1 MKKIVLLLLL
11 CTGIAKAQIVN
22 IPDTNFK
29 NALLSADITNE
40 IAFSNGI
47 AVKIDTNND
56 GEIQEIEAQ
65 AIDSLDIGPDI
76 FFLSFEIADLTGI
89 ESFVNLKFLNCSGNL
104 LTSLDVSSLT
114 LLEKLLAAQPQL
126 VSINVAGLTALTDL
140 DLMNSEISSIDL
152 TSLTSLVNLDLLG
165 NNLTTIDLTGL
176 VNLKRLTLGFNQLSS
191 INLTNATSLEEL
203 RVDNNNLTE
212 LNLSSNNNLKSLD
225 CGQNAIPSID
235 FSNLTSLEYLYY
247 GGNGLSTLDVSNLV
261 NLQTLIC
268 ESNNLTV
275 LNISNLTNLSTLNC
289 SFNNISSLD
298 LGASTL
304 FNGIE
309 CANNQLTSID
319 LTNQLGLSRLNVGN
333 NLLTSLDVSN
343 NTNLFE
349 VFCQNNLFTTLDF
362 NNNSTMFF
370 VDLSENNNLETLFY
384 NNGLLIP
391 PSVPAYVGIVNCPN
405 LRYVCVNEE
414 GVPYM
419 QSQVDNNSGAT
430 NVVVNSYCI
439 FSPTGNFNTIKGT
452 IKFDNN
458 ADGCDASDEVLPN
471 LRVNINDGTNQG
483 ATFINSTGVYQFVT
497 QAGDFTVTPSIQN
510 PAWFNFEPASAVI
523 NFADDNNNTTVQDFC
538 LTANGIRPDVSIVV
552 APFLYAR
559 PGFDASYFLVFTNN
573 GNQTLSGSVSLSFND
588 DLMNF
593 SGGTLAPDT
602 NGFGL
607 LGWNYVNLQP
617 FESRS
622 IGLAFTVNNTTDTPP
637 ANIGDQ
643 LGFTA
648 TILPIVGDE
657 TPGDNEFQFTQ
668 TIVDADIV
676 NDIYCLEGDVVDP
689 SYIGDYLHYM
699 INFENVGTL
708 SAQNIVIRFDVD
720 PANFDINTLQLLN
733 ATYPVETR
741 IIGNVVEFIFQN
753 INLEIGGHGSILLKM
768 RTNESLV
775 PSDVVSSG
783 ANIYFD
789 FNAPLNTGV
798 ANTTFQSLSSVGF
811 EDNKLFSLY
820 PNPTSSKVNIISTD
834 KVQVL
839 QLLDM
844 QGRILQT
851 QTANEK
857 QATIDLTEKAKGI
870 YFLKVSTDKGTA
882 IEKIVKE

>member
-11 CTGIAKAQIVN
+11 CTGITKAQNVN

-40 IAFSNGI
+40 IAYSNGV
-47 AVKIDTNND
+47 AVKIDTNED
-56 GEIQEIEAQ
+56 GEIQEQEAQ
-65 AIDSLDIGPDI
+65 AIDSLDVSPDI
-76 FFLSFEIADLTGI
+76 FFVPFDIADLTGI
-89 ESFVNLKFLNCSGNL
+89 QSFTNLKVLNCGGNL

-114 LLEKLLAAQPQL
+114 LLEKLLASQNQ
-126 VSINVAGLTALTDL
+126 INSLNISGLTALTEIDL
-140 DLMNSEISSIDL
+140 FNNEVSSINL
-152 TSLTSLVNLDLLG
+152 TGFVNLINLNFGG
-165 NNLTTIDLTGL
+165 NNLTAIDLTGL
-176 VNLKRLTLGFNQLSS
+176 VNLKKVNLEGNQLSA
-191 INLTNATSLEEL
+191 INVTNATSLEEL
-203 RVDNNNLTE
+203 RVNSNILTS
-212 LNLSSNNNLKSLD
+212 LDLSSSNNLKYLD
-225 CGQNAIPSID
+225 CGQNSIPSID
-235 FSNLTSLEYLYY
+235 FSNLSGLEYLYY
-247 GGNGLSTLDVSNLV
+247 GGNGLTSLNVSNLV
-261 NLQTLIC
+261 NLQSLIC
-268 ESNNLTV
+268 ESNNLTS
-275 LNISNLTNLSTLNC
+275 LDISALTNLSVLNC
-289 SFNNISSLD
+289 SFNNISNLDLSATSSLYTLECRSNQIASLD
-298 LGASTL
+298 FS
-304 FNGIE
+304 
-309 CANNQLTSID
+309 
-319 LTNQLGLSRLNVGN
+319 NQLGLHSLQVSN
-333 NLLTSLDVSN
+333 NLLTSLNVTN

-349 VFCQNNLFTTLDF
+349 LFCEGNLFTTLDL
-362 NNNSTMFF
+362 NNNTTLFYVDMST
-370 VDLSENNNLETLFY
+370 NNNLETLFY
-384 NNGLLIP
+384 NNGLLVP
-391 PSVPAYVGIVNCPN
+391 PSVPAYIGIANCPN

-414 GVPYM
+414 GILYM
-419 QSQVDNNSGAT
+419 QSQVDSTSGAT

-439 FSPTGNFNTIKGT
+439 FSPTGNFNTISGT

-497 QAGDFTVTPSIQN
+497 QEGDFTITPSIQN
-510 PAWFNFEPASAVI
+510 PEWFNFDPATAVI

-602 NGFGL
+602 SGFGL

-657 TPGDNEFQFTQ
+657 TPTDNEFQFTQ
-668 TIVDADIV
+668 TIVDAEIV

-689 SYIGDYLHYM
+689 SYIGEYLHYM

-733 ATYPVETR
+733 ATNTVETR

-753 INLEIGGHGSILLKM
+753 INLEIGGHGSILLKL

-775 PSDVVSSG
+775 PSDIVSNE
-783 ANIYFD
+783 ANIFFD

-811 EDNKLFSLY
+811 ENNELFSLY
-820 PNPTSSKVNIISTD
+820 PNPTSSKVNITSTE
-834 KVQVL
+834 KVEVV

-844 QGRILQT
+844 QGRVLQI
-851 QTANEK
+851 QAANEK
-857 QATIDLTEKAKGI
+857 QATIDLTGKAKGI
-870 YFLKVSTDKGTA
+870 YFLKVSTEKGTA